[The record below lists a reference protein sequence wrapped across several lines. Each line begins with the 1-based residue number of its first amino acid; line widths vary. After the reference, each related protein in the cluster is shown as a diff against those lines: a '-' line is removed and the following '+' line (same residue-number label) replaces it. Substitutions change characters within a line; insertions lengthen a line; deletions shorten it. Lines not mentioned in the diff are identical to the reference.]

1 MSGTSLPDSRSTR
14 WRCSRC
20 RRWVTESLGRVC
32 IECRRIHETH
42 ALPYGVQGSPRQL
55 DHALCGR
62 VIALHEDAG
71 QRATCA
77 RCQEILADLDRLAIA

>member
-1 MSGTSLPDSRSTR
+1 MSQTSLPDRRPTR
-14 WRCSRC
+14 WRCVRC
-20 RRWVTESLGRVC
+20 HRWVTEPLGRVC
-32 IECRRIHETH
+32 VECRRVRETH